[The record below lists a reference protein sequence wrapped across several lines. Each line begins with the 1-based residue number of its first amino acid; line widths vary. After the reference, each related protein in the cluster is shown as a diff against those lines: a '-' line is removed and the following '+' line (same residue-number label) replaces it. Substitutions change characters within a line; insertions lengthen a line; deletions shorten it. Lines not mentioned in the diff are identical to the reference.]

1 MASGLPIA
9 LTPANR
15 ASWPLRGQGFVAL
28 VQTASHP
35 IRITPDYDF
44 LLSMIDKV
52 CRRVTLQVT
61 NCSYGVFTMSW
72 DLRRVLEKTA
82 LRVLTASA
90 MLLISPLAALA
101 SDTNIHPGFA
111 GIYVARVDKKAPSM
125 SVSLGVDGTATV
137 TEDPGT
143 GSITSFG
150 HWANDGSQIKVTFNA
165 DEGAPVAPPMVFQV
179 VHNKLQPVT
188 WNHEAWGSAHPP
200 TMEKGYKVK
209 YLFWSTTMP

>member
-1 MASGLPIA
+1 MP
-9 LTPANR
+9 
-15 ASWPLRGQGFVAL
+15 
-28 VQTASHP
+28 
-35 IRITPDYDF
+35 
-44 LLSMIDKV
+44 
-52 CRRVTLQVT
+52 C
-61 NCSYGVFTMSW
+61 
-72 DLRRVLEKTA
+72 DLRTVLEKTA
-82 LRVLTASA
+82 LRVVAASV

-101 SDTNIHPGFA
+101 GNTNIHPGLA

-150 HWANDGSQIKVTFNA
+150 HWANDGSQIKVTFDA
-165 DEGAPVAPPMVFQV
+165 DAGEPGAPPMVFQV

-188 WNHEAWGSAHPP
+188 WNHEAWGKTHPP